1 MYGTGASA
9 ITDIGGDR
17 EKLHELEKLMKF
29 TGKGQMM
36 EQFDDETFNSFAE
49 KIVIAD
55 IETAVI
61 HLKCGLKLKERLVR

>member
-1 MYGTGASA
+1 
-9 ITDIGGDR
+9 
-17 EKLHELEKLMKF
+17 MKF

-55 IETAVI
+55 RETAVI